1 MIKLITAL
9 AVSGSLYNGLKDT
22 SYYGEPIVGV
32 KCSCC
37 SHSIGKHKNHYYRK
51 LEKPKE
57 CGELIQACSK
67 AIRCDDFHNNKKL
80 IEEIGDVQC
89 MIDLIH
95 EYDLVSLDEINNRVG
110 VKKQKLKKWS
120 SLYE

>member
-1 MIKLITAL
+1 MNHITMRMLYMELQMDKLQELLTITM
-9 AVSGSLYNGLKDT
+9 
-22 SYYGEPIVGV
+22 E
-32 KCSCC
+32 
-37 SHSIGKHKNHYYRK
+37 
-51 LEKPKE
+51 E

-67 AIRCDDFHNNKKL
+67 AIRCDDFHNNQKL

-95 EYDLVSLDEINNRVG
+95 EYDLVSLDEINSQVG